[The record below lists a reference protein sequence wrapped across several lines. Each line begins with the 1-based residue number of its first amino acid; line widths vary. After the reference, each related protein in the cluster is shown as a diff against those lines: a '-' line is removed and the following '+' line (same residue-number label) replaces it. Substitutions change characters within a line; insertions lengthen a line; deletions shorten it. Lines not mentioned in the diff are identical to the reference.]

1 MSTEDSSTDACGLE
15 AMTTLEIAALAQ
27 RVLMQRAGPDADAAA
42 VAAAARRA
50 SDELAP
56 VLAPLIGRAGIDAL
70 AARTLHLAQRD
81 YPWLAK
87 TRDLEQSEGLFVH
100 VSFSLEQQD
109 PALAAEAA
117 AAVLATFTGLLVR
130 LMGEPLAAI
139 LMRQAW
145 PDGFSGAGTE
155 ERGA

>member
-1 MSTEDSSTDACGLE
+1 
-15 AMTTLEIAALAQ
+15 MTPPEIADLQQLAS
-27 RVLMQRAGPDADAAA
+27 RVLLHRAGPDSDAAA
-42 VAAAARRA
+42 VAAAVRRA
-50 SDELAP
+50 SDELTP
-56 VLAPLIGRAGIDAL
+56 VLAPIIGRMGVDAL
-70 AARTLHLAQRD
+70 GARTLHVPQRV

-87 TRDLEQSEGLFVH
+87 TADLEQSEDLFVH
-100 VSFSLEQQD
+100 VSVSVEQQD

-130 LMGEPLAAI
+130 MIGEPLAAR

>member
-1 MSTEDSSTDACGLE
+1 MGRG
-15 AMTTLEIAALAQ
+15 MTPPEIADLQQLAA
-27 RVLMQRAGPDADAAA
+27 RVLLHRAGPDSDAAA
-42 VAAAARRA
+42 VAAAVRRA
-50 SDELAP
+50 SDELTS
-56 VLAPLIGRAGIDAL
+56 VLAPLIGRTGVDAL
-70 AARTLHLAQRD
+70 GARTLHLAQQV

-87 TRDLEQSEGLFVH
+87 EQSEGLFVH
-100 VSFSLEQQD
+100 ISVSVEQQD

-130 LMGEPLAAI
+130 MIGEPLAAR

>member
-1 MSTEDSSTDACGLE
+1 
-15 AMTTLEIAALAQ
+15 MTPPEIADLRQLAQ
-27 RVLMQRAGPDADAAA
+27 RVLMQRAGPDAEAAA

-56 VLAPLIGRAGIDAL
+56 VLAPLIGGAGIDAL
-70 AARTLHLAQRD
+70 AARALHLAQQE

-87 TRDLEQSEGLFVH
+87 TRDLEQSEGLFNH
-100 VSFSLEQQD
+100 ISFSLEQQD
-109 PALAAEAA
+109 PALATEAA
-117 AAVLATFTGLLVR
+117 AAVLAIFTGLLVR
-130 LMGEPLAAI
+130 MIGEPLAAR
-139 LMRQAW
+139 LMCQAW